1 MGSRASPTI
10 VSISHC
16 TPVAHTGTST
26 TRKNQRENP
35 LAAMTASTIP
45 RTNNP
50 TTPTT
55 PNPARTLHPIGGITT
70 VLSPAMNTATWR

>member
-10 VSISHC
+10 ASISHC

-26 TRKNQRENP
+26 TRENQRENP

-45 RTNNP
+45 PHEQSDNTDNTESRRAHST
-50 TTPTT
+50 
-55 PNPARTLHPIGGITT
+55 RLVG
-70 VLSPAMNTATWR
+70 SPPPDHQR